1 MKYYGGIME
10 DNKSDEKI
18 SKICIEIL
26 NVIKRLDIEM
36 QNKIPKEIKNMLY
49 NNIEEKNKNNL
60 DISIYDLDNLMEETK
75 GILSILWSNYL
86 CSEEEREKWKEYDE
100 FSAKIGKS

>member
-1 MKYYGGIME
+1 ME

>member
-1 MKYYGGIME
+1 ME

-18 SKICIEIL
+18 SKICIETL

-60 DISIYDLDNLMEETK
+60 DISIYDLENLMEETK

-100 FSAKIGKS
+100 FSAKIVKS

>member
-1 MKYYGGIME
+1 ME

-18 SKICIEIL
+18 SKICIETL

-86 CSEEEREKWKEYDE
+86 CSEEEKEKLKEYDE

>member
-1 MKYYGGIME
+1 ME

-18 SKICIEIL
+18 SKICIETL

-100 FSAKIGKS
+100 FSDKIGKS

>member
-1 MKYYGGIME
+1 ME

-18 SKICIEIL
+18 SKICIETL

-100 FSAKIGKS
+100 FSAKIVKS

>member
-10 DNKSDEKI
+10 DSKSDEKI
-18 SKICIEIL
+18 SKICIETL

>member
-1 MKYYGGIME
+1 ME

-18 SKICIEIL
+18 SKICIETL

-60 DISIYDLDNLMEETK
+60 DISIYDLDNLIEETK

>member
-1 MKYYGGIME
+1 ME

-18 SKICIEIL
+18 SKICIETL

-36 QNKIPKEIKNMLY
+36 QNKIQKEIKNMLY

-60 DISIYDLDNLMEETK
+60 DISIYDLDNLMEET
-75 GILSILWSNYL
+75 
-86 CSEEEREKWKEYDE
+86 
-100 FSAKIGKS
+100 

>member
-1 MKYYGGIME
+1 ME

-18 SKICIEIL
+18 SKICIETL

>member
-1 MKYYGGIME
+1 ME

-18 SKICIEIL
+18 SKICIETL

-86 CSEEEREKWKEYDE
+86 CSEEEKEKWKEYDE

>member
-1 MKYYGGIME
+1 ME

-86 CSEEEREKWKEYDE
+86 CSEEEKEKWKEYDE

>member
-1 MKYYGGIME
+1 ME

-18 SKICIEIL
+18 SKICIETL

-49 NNIEEKNKNNL
+49 NNIEEKNNL

-86 CSEEEREKWKEYDE
+86 CSEEEKEKWKEYDE
-100 FSAKIGKS
+100 FSAKIVKS

>member
-1 MKYYGGIME
+1 ME
-10 DNKSDEKI
+10 DSKSDEKI
-18 SKICIEIL
+18 SKICIETL

-100 FSAKIGKS
+100 FSAKIVKS

>member
-1 MKYYGGIME
+1 ME

-75 GILSILWSNYL
+75 GILSILWSSYL